1 MFYILLVM
9 FIGGLGVL
17 RIFIKKIV
25 IVNIDN
31 LKIKLSSKIVFIFW
45 FLDICMFL
53 GICIIYVF
61 VEFDIV
67 FELVL
72 EVVYVFGC
80 IEVFF
85 DFLIDEG

>member
-1 MFYILLVM
+1 
-9 FIGGLGVL
+9 
-17 RIFIKKIV
+17 
-25 IVNIDN
+25 
-31 LKIKLSSKIVFIFW
+31 
-45 FLDICMFL
+45 MFL

>member
-1 MFYILLVM
+1 MY
-9 FIGGLGVL
+9 FIGDVYWWF
-17 RIFIKKIV
+17 RSIKEIYKKYWV

-45 FLDICMFL
+45 FLDMFL

>member
-17 RIFIKKIV
+17 RRFIKKIV

-45 FLDICMFL
+45 FLDMFL

>member
-17 RIFIKKIV
+17 RRFIKKIV

-45 FLDICMFL
+45 FLDMFL
-53 GICIIYVF
+53 CIIYVF